1 MHEHFERERDVAE
14 ERPALLLVD
23 DDGEFLAAMREQ
35 LDELTRHVYIAR
47 SPLEALWLLHHLD
60 VDAVVSDLVLG
71 ANDGLD
77 LLGRIRAERPGVMR
91 ILLTGFSEVAANHAA
106 LAVAH
111 AVIHKPTDAA
121 SLIALLRWLPANV
134 DDHAHEHDAPVPL
147 VVEHD
152 LHATL
157 GPEVNEHSD
166 LSALAQSTG
175 DLVLNLANVR
185 SINSSGGRELI
196 RLVAHLDDHQVI
208 VAHRCSPAI
217 VGQLNLLPM
226 VAQRLLVRSVVTPM
240 ECQECLCIRDVVVEV
255 VPGERPRLPDVACKQ
270 CGQRM
275 ELADI
280 PERYFAF
287 LDSH

>member
-1 MHEHFERERDVAE
+1 MQQHFERHRDEAE
-14 ERPALLLVD
+14 QLPALLLVD

-35 LDELTRHVYIAR
+35 LDDLTRHVYVAR

-121 SLIALLRWLPANV
+121 SLIALLHWLPANL
-134 DDHAHEHDAPVPL
+134 DDDISQDDAPVPL

-152 LHATL
+152 VHATL
-157 GPEVNEHSD
+157 GPDVNEHSD

-175 DLVLNLANVR
+175 DLVLNLEHVR
-185 SINSSGGRELI
+185 SINSSGARELI
-196 RLVAHLDDHQVI
+196 RFVEQLDDHQVI
-208 VAHRCSPAI
+208 VAHRCSPAV

-226 VAQRLLVRSVVTPM
+226 VAQRLLVRSVVTPL
-240 ECQECLCIRDVVVEV
+240 ECQECLSICDVVVDV
-255 VPGERPRLPDVACKQ
+255 VAGERPRLPDVACEQ
-270 CGQRM
+270 CGERM
-275 ELADI
+275 ELADL